1 MAKPKK
7 VFRCSSCGFT
17 HQQFMGRCTQCGIW
31 NTLEEDFIE
40 EEKSI
45 GLRSPCQAR
54 PVNLKDITTHE
65 NCRKASGIGELDRV
79 LGGGVVDGSFV
90 LIGGDPGIGKST
102 LMLQMAHRLASS
114 GMRVL
119 YVSGEESAPQL
130 KIRALRL
137 GIDSDGIMVY
147 PEVVLERIRDEI
159 EGMNSDIVIIDSIQ
173 SIFSS
178 SIEAPPG
185 GVSQIRHCAGIL
197 MEIAKGKGVS
207 VFIVG
212 HVTKD
217 GWIAGPKMLEHMVDT
232 VLTFEGDD
240 TGAYRILRTV
250 KNRFGTSGEIGVFEM
265 KASGLSEVRDPS
277 SIFIHGLGGEVSGS
291 AVMATIEGS
300 RAFVVEV
307 QSLVSRT
314 TFSMPRRIAMGS
326 DQSRLAVLL
335 AVLEKRAGIFLAQS
349 DIVVN
354 IAGGFKVT
362 EPAVDLAL
370 VMAVASSAFDKPVPK
385 GTVFIGEIGL
395 SGELRPVNHMESRI
409 REAMKM
415 GFTQAVIPEANR
427 DTLSERNAMKII
439 ASDHVKTVLKIISS

>member
-1 MAKPKK
+1 
-7 VFRCSSCGFT
+7 
-17 HQQFMGRCTQCGIW
+17 
-31 NTLEEDFIE
+31 
-40 EEKSI
+40 
-45 GLRSPCQAR
+45 
-54 PVNLKDITTHE
+54 
-65 NCRKASGIGELDRV
+65 
-79 LGGGVVDGSFV
+79 
-90 LIGGDPGIGKST
+90 
-102 LMLQMAHRLASS
+102 MLQMAHRLASS

-130 KIRALRL
+130 KMRAHRL

-197 MEIAKGKGVS
+197 MEIAKGKGVT

-240 TGAYRILRTV
+240 TGAYRIVRTV

-265 KASGLSEVRDPS
+265 KASGLSEVKDPS
-277 SIFIHGLGGEVSGS
+277 SIFIHGLGGEVPGS

-307 QSLVSRT
+307 QALVSRT

-326 DQSRLAVLL
+326 DQSRLSVLL

-415 GFTQAVIPEANR
+415 GFTQAVIPDANR
-427 DTLSERNAMKII
+427 DTLSEKNTMKII
-439 ASDHVKTVLKIISS
+439 ASDHVKAALKILA

>member
-7 VFRCSSCGFT
+7 IFRCSSCGFT
-17 HQQFMGRCTQCGIW
+17 HLQFMGRCNQCGLW

-40 EEKSI
+40 EEKNIS
-45 GLRSPCQAR
+45 LRNTSQAR
-54 PVNLKDITTHE
+54 PINLKDISTHE
-65 NCRKASGIGELDRV
+65 TCRKACGIGELDRV

-114 GMRVL
+114 GMKVL

-130 KIRALRL
+130 KMRAHRL

-147 PEVVLERIRDEI
+147 SEVVLERIRVEI
-159 EGMNSDIVIIDSIQ
+159 EDMNSDIVIIDSIQ

-197 MEIAKGKGVS
+197 LEIAKGRGVS

-240 TGAYRILRTV
+240 TGAYRIVRTV

-265 KASGLSEVRDPS
+265 KSNGLSEVKDPS
-277 SIFIHGLGGEVSGS
+277 SIFIHGLGGEVPGS

-307 QSLVSRT
+307 QALVSKT
-314 TFSMPRRIAMGS
+314 TFSMPRRISMGS

-415 GFTQAVIPEANR
+415 GFTQVVIPEANR
-427 DTLSERNAMKII
+427 DTLSEQGTMKII
-439 ASDHVKTVLKIISS
+439 ACEHVKAALKILA

>member
-17 HQQFMGRCTQCGIW
+17 HPQFMGRCTQCGLW

-40 EEKSI
+40 EEKNIS
-45 GLRSPCQAR
+45 LRNTCQAR
-54 PVNLKDITTHE
+54 PINLKDISTHE
-65 NCRKASGIGELDRV
+65 TCRKACGIGELDRV

-102 LMLQMAHRLASS
+102 LMLQMAHKLASS

-130 KIRALRL
+130 KMRAHRL

-197 MEIAKGKGVS
+197 MEIAKGKGVT

-240 TGAYRILRTV
+240 TGAYRIVRTV

-265 KASGLSEVRDPS
+265 KASGLSEVKDPS
-277 SIFIHGLGGEVSGS
+277 AIFIHGLGGEVPGS

-307 QSLVSRT
+307 QALVSRT

-326 DQSRLAVLL
+326 DQSRLSVLL

-415 GFTQAVIPEANR
+415 GFTQAVIPDANR
-427 DTLSERNAMKII
+427 DTLSEKNSMKII
-439 ASDHVKTVLKIISS
+439 ASDHVKAALKILA

>member
-1 MAKPKK
+1 
-7 VFRCSSCGFT
+7 
-17 HQQFMGRCTQCGIW
+17 MGRCTQCGLW

-40 EEKSI
+40 EEKNIS
-45 GLRSPCQAR
+45 LRNTCQAR
-54 PVNLKDITTHE
+54 PINLKDISTHE
-65 NCRKASGIGELDRV
+65 TCRKACGIGELDRV

-130 KIRALRL
+130 KMRAHRL

-197 MEIAKGKGVS
+197 MEIAKGKGVT

-240 TGAYRILRTV
+240 TGAYRIVRTV

-265 KASGLSEVRDPS
+265 KASGLSEVKDPS
-277 SIFIHGLGGEVSGS
+277 AIFIHGLGGEVPGS

-307 QSLVSRT
+307 QALVSRT

-326 DQSRLAVLL
+326 DQSRLSVLL

-415 GFTQAVIPEANR
+415 GFTQAVIPDANR
-427 DTLSERNAMKII
+427 DTLSEKNTMKII
-439 ASDHVKTVLKIISS
+439 ASDHVKAALKILA

>member
-7 VFRCSSCGFT
+7 IFRCSSCGFT
-17 HQQFMGRCTQCGIW
+17 HLQFMGRCNQCGLW
-31 NTLEEDFIE
+31 NTLEEDFVE
-40 EEKSI
+40 EEKNIS
-45 GLRSPCQAR
+45 LRNTCQSR
-54 PVNLKDITTHE
+54 PINLKDISTHE
-65 NCRKASGIGELDRV
+65 TCRKACGIGELDRV

-102 LMLQMAHRLASS
+102 LMLQMAHKLAAS
-114 GMRVL
+114 GMKVL

-130 KIRALRL
+130 KMRSHRL

-147 PEVVLERIRDEI
+147 PEVVLERIRVEI
-159 EGMNSDIVIIDSIQ
+159 EDMNSDIVIIDSIQ

-185 GVSQIRHCAGIL
+185 GVSQIRHCAGVL
-197 MEIAKGKGVS
+197 MEIAKGRGVS

-240 TGAYRILRTV
+240 TGAYRIVRTV

-265 KASGLSEVRDPS
+265 KASGLSEVKDPS
-277 SIFIHGLGGEVSGS
+277 SIFIHGLGGEVPGS
-291 AVMATIEGS
+291 AVMSTIEGS

-307 QSLVSRT
+307 QALVSKT
-314 TFSMPRRIAMGS
+314 TFSMPRRISMGS

-415 GFTQAVIPEANR
+415 GFTQAVIPDANR
-427 DTLSERNAMKII
+427 DTLSEQGAMKII
-439 ASDHVKTVLKIISS
+439 ASEHVKAALKILA

>member
-1 MAKPKK
+1 
-7 VFRCSSCGFT
+7 
-17 HQQFMGRCTQCGIW
+17 MGRCTQCGLW

-40 EEKSI
+40 EEKNIS
-45 GLRSPCQAR
+45 LRSPCQAR
-54 PVNLKDITTHE
+54 PINLNDIASNE
-65 NCRKASGIGELDRV
+65 NCRKACGIGELDRV

-114 GMRVL
+114 GIRVL

-130 KIRALRL
+130 KMRAHRL

-197 MEIAKGKGVS
+197 MEIAKGKGVT

-240 TGAYRILRTV
+240 TGAYRIVRTV

-265 KASGLSEVRDPS
+265 KAGGLFEVKDPS

-307 QSLVSRT
+307 QALVSRT

-415 GFTQAVIPEANR
+415 GFTQAVIPDANR
-427 DTLSERNAMKII
+427 DTLTEQGVMKII
-439 ASDHVKTVLKIISS
+439 AFEHVKAALKILA

>member
-17 HQQFMGRCTQCGIW
+17 HPQWMGRCTQCGLW

-40 EEKSI
+40 EEKIVSA
-45 GLRSPCQAR
+45 RMSNQTR
-54 PVNLKDITTHE
+54 PVALHEITAKDSSRRKCGIT
-65 NCRKASGIGELDRV
+65 ELDRV
-79 LGGGVVDGSFV
+79 LGGGVVEGSFV

-102 LMLQMAHRLASS
+102 LMLQMADKLGSLR
-114 GMRVL
+114 MNVL

-130 KIRALRL
+130 KIRAQRL
-137 GIDSDGIMVY
+137 GTATESIMVY
-147 PEVVLERIRDEI
+147 PEVVIERIRDEI
-159 EGMNSDIVIIDSIQ
+159 EALKSEVVIIDSIQ
-173 SIFSS
+173 SIFSG
-178 SIEAPPG
+178 SIDAPPG
-185 GVSQIRHCAGIL
+185 SVSQIRHCAGML
-197 MEIAKGKGVS
+197 MEIAKGKGVT

-232 VLTFEGDD
+232 VLSFEGDN
-240 TGAYRILRTV
+240 TGAYRIVRTV

-265 KASGLSEVRDPS
+265 KADGLSEVKDPS
-277 SIFIHGLGGEVSGS
+277 AIFIHGLGGEVPGS
-291 AVMATIEGS
+291 AVMATCEGS

-307 QSLVSRT
+307 QALVSRT

-326 DQSRLAVLL
+326 DLSRLTVLL

-395 SGELRPVNHMESRI
+395 SGELRPVSHMESRI
-409 REAMKM
+409 REARKM
-415 GFTQAVIPEANR
+415 GFTQAIIPEANR
-427 DTLSERNAMKII
+427 DTLSQHKGIDLI
-439 ASDHVKTVLKIISS
+439 ARDHVKTALTILI

>member
-7 VFRCSSCGFT
+7 IFRCSSCGFT
-17 HQQFMGRCTQCGIW
+17 HPQFMGRCTQCGLW

-40 EEKSI
+40 EEKNIS
-45 GLRSPCQAR
+45 LRSPSQAR
-54 PVNLKDITTHE
+54 PISLKDISSHE
-65 NCRKASGIGELDRV
+65 TCRKACGIGELDRV

-114 GMRVL
+114 GMKVL

-130 KIRALRL
+130 KMRAHRL

-197 MEIAKGKGVS
+197 MEIAKGKGVT

-232 VLTFEGDD
+232 VLSFEGDD
-240 TGAYRILRTV
+240 TGAYRIVRTV

-265 KASGLSEVRDPS
+265 KASGLSEVKDPS
-277 SIFIHGLGGEVSGS
+277 SIFIHGLGGEVPGS

-307 QSLVSRT
+307 QALVSRT

-427 DTLSERNAMKII
+427 DTFSEQNAMKII
-439 ASDHVKTVLKIISS
+439 ASDHVKTALKILA

>member
-1 MAKPKK
+1 MARPKII
-7 VFRCSSCGFT
+7 FRCSSCGT
-17 HQQFMGRCTQCGIW
+17 SHLQWMGRCSQCGDW
-31 NTLEEDFIE
+31 NTLEEE
-40 EEKSI
+40 SSEPGKAV
-45 GLRSPCQAR
+45 GLRGSNRQKPLSLADIESHDAFTRPC
-54 PVNLKDITTHE
+54 
-65 NCRKASGIGELDRV
+65 GIGELDRV

-102 LMLQMAHRLASS
+102 LMLQMAHRLSSS
-114 GMRVL
+114 GMKIL

-130 KIRALRL
+130 KMRAHRL
-137 GIDSDGIMVY
+137 GVGSDGIMVY
-147 PEVVLERIRDEI
+147 PEVVLERIQDEADVA
-159 EGMNSDIVIIDSIQ
+159 SCDLVIIDSIQ

-178 SIEAPPG
+178 KLEAPPG
-185 GVSQIRHCAGIL
+185 SVSQIRHCAGIL
-197 MEIAKGKGVS
+197 MEIAKGKGIT

-240 TGAYRILRTV
+240 TGAYRIVRTA

-265 KASGLSEVRDPS
+265 KATGLAEVKDPS
-277 SIFIHGLGGEVSGS
+277 SIFIHGLGGEVPGS

-307 QSLVSRT
+307 QALVSRT

-326 DQSRLAVLL
+326 DLSRLAVLL

-370 VMAVASSAFDKPVPK
+370 VTAVASSAFDRPVPRA
-385 GTVFIGEIGL
+385 TAFIGEIGL

-409 REAMKM
+409 REAVKM

-427 DTLSERNAMKII
+427 DSISGMRSMRLITA
-439 ASDHVKTVLKIISS
+439 DHVKEALKIISS

>member
-7 VFRCSSCGFT
+7 IFRCSSCGFT
-17 HQQFMGRCTQCGIW
+17 HPQFMGRCTQCGLW

-40 EEKSI
+40 EEKNIS
-45 GLRSPCQAR
+45 LRNTCQAR
-54 PVNLKDITTHE
+54 PINLKDISTHE
-65 NCRKASGIGELDRV
+65 TCRKACGIGELDRV

-130 KIRALRL
+130 KMRAHRL

-197 MEIAKGKGVS
+197 MEIAKGKGVT

-240 TGAYRILRTV
+240 TGAYRIVRTV

-265 KASGLSEVRDPS
+265 KASGLSEVKDPS
-277 SIFIHGLGGEVSGS
+277 SIFIHGLGGEVPGS

-307 QSLVSRT
+307 QALVSRT

-415 GFTQAVIPEANR
+415 GFTQAVIPDANR
-427 DTLSERNAMKII
+427 DTLSEQSTMKII
-439 ASDHVKTVLKIISS
+439 ASDHVKA

>member
-17 HQQFMGRCTQCGIW
+17 HPQFMGRCTQCGLW

-40 EEKSI
+40 EEKNLS
-45 GLRSPCQAR
+45 LRSTVQSR
-54 PVNLKDITTHE
+54 PINLKDI
-65 NCRKASGIGELDRV
+65 ASNETSTKPCGIGELDRV

-114 GMRVL
+114 GIRVL

-130 KIRALRL
+130 KIRAHRL

-159 EGMNSDIVIIDSIQ
+159 AGMHYDIVIIDSIQ

-185 GVSQIRHCAGIL
+185 GVSQIRYCAGIL

-240 TGAYRILRTV
+240 TGAYRIVRTV

-265 KASGLSEVRDPS
+265 KANGLSEVKDPS
-277 SIFIHGLGGEVSGS
+277 AIFIHGLGGEVPGS

-307 QSLVSRT
+307 QALVSRT

-326 DQSRLAVLL
+326 DQSRLSVLL

-370 VMAVASSAFDKPVPK
+370 VMAVASSAFDKPIPK
-385 GTVFIGEIGL
+385 GMVFIGEIGL

-427 DTLSERNAMKII
+427 DTLSEQGAMKII
-439 ASDHVKTVLKIISS
+439 AADHVKAALKILA

>member
-1 MAKPKK
+1 MARLKK
-7 VFRCSSCGFT
+7 QFRCSSCSAA
-17 HQQFMGRCTQCGIW
+17 HPQWMGKCSQCGAW
-31 NTLEEDFIE
+31 NTLEEDIFE
-40 EEKSI
+40 DEKVVTARGSV
-45 GLRSPCQAR
+45 QAR
-54 PVNLKDITTHE
+54 PLRLKDIESHDAFTKP
-65 NCRKASGIGELDRV
+65 CGIGELDRV

-102 LMLQMAHRLASS
+102 LMLQMAQRLSSS
-114 GMRVL
+114 GMKVL

-130 KIRALRL
+130 KMRAHRL
-137 GIDSDGIMVY
+137 GADSDGIMVY
-147 PEVVLERIRDEI
+147 PEVVLERIRDEAGSTSS
-159 EGMNSDIVIIDSIQ
+159 ELLIIDSIQ

-178 SIEAPPG
+178 TLEAPPG
-185 GVSQIRHCAGIL
+185 SVSQIRHCAGIL
-197 MEIAKGKGVS
+197 MEIAKGRGIT

-240 TGAYRILRTV
+240 TGAYRIVRTV

-265 KASGLSEVRDPS
+265 KATGLAEVKDPS
-277 SIFIHGLGGEVSGS
+277 SIFIHGLGGEVPGS

-300 RAFVVEV
+300 RAFAVEV
-307 QSLVSRT
+307 QALVSKT
-314 TFSMPRRIAMGS
+314 TYSMPRRIAMGS
-326 DQSRLAVLL
+326 DQSRLSVLL

-370 VMAVASSAFDKPVPK
+370 VMAVASSAFDRPVPR

-409 REAMKM
+409 REAIKM

-427 DTLSERNAMKII
+427 DSASFQKAMKLIP
-439 ASDHVKTVLKIISS
+439 ADHVKAALKIISQ

>member
-1 MAKPKK
+1 MARPKRL
-7 VFRCSSCGFT
+7 FRCSACGAT
-17 HQQFMGRCTQCGIW
+17 HPQWMGRCSQCGDW
-31 NTLEEDFIE
+31 NTLEEDVFE
-40 EEKSI
+40 VEKAAGPRGSSHQKP
-45 GLRSPCQAR
+45 LR
-54 PVNLKDITTHE
+54 LKDIESHE
-65 NCRKASGIGELDRV
+65 TFTKPCGIGELDRV
-79 LGGGVVDGSFV
+79 LGGGVVGGSFV
-90 LIGGDPGIGKST
+90 LLGGDPGIGKST

-114 GMRVL
+114 GVKVL

-130 KIRALRL
+130 KMRAHRL
-137 GIDSDGIMVY
+137 CVDSDGIMVY
-147 PEVVLERIRDEI
+147 PEVVLERIRDET
-159 EGMNSDIVIIDSIQ
+159 EGISSDLVIIDSIQ

-178 SIEAPPG
+178 SLEAPPG
-185 GVSQIRHCAGIL
+185 SVSQIRHCAGIL
-197 MEIAKGKGVS
+197 MEMAKGKGVT

-240 TGAYRILRTV
+240 TGAYRIVRTV

-265 KASGLSEVRDPS
+265 KATGLAEVKDPS
-277 SIFIHGLGGEVSGS
+277 SIFIHGLGGEVPGS

-307 QSLVSRT
+307 QALVSKT

-326 DQSRLAVLL
+326 DPSRLAVLL
-335 AVLEKRAGIFLAQS
+335 AVLEKRAGIFLAAS

-370 VMAVASSAFDKPVPK
+370 VMAVASSAFDRPVPK

-395 SGELRPVNHMESRI
+395 SGELRPVNHMEARI

-427 DTLSERNAMKII
+427 DSVSNRKSMRLIPAE
-439 ASDHVKTVLKIISS
+439 HVKAALKVLS

>member
-17 HQQFMGRCTQCGIW
+17 HPQFMGRCTQCGLW

-40 EEKSI
+40 EEKNIS
-45 GLRSPCQAR
+45 LRNTCQAR
-54 PVNLKDITTHE
+54 PINLKDISTHE
-65 NCRKASGIGELDRV
+65 TCRKACGIGELDRV

-130 KIRALRL
+130 KMRAHRL

-197 MEIAKGKGVS
+197 MEIAKGKGVT

-232 VLTFEGDD
+232 VLTFEGDY
-240 TGAYRILRTV
+240 TGAYRIVRTV

-265 KASGLSEVRDPS
+265 KASGLSEVKDPS
-277 SIFIHGLGGEVSGS
+277 AIFIHGLGGEVPGS

-307 QSLVSRT
+307 QALVSRT

-326 DQSRLAVLL
+326 DQSRLSVLL

-415 GFTQAVIPEANR
+415 GFTQAVIPDANR
-427 DTLSERNAMKII
+427 DTLSEKNTMKII
-439 ASDHVKTVLKIISS
+439 ASDHVKAALKILA

>member
-7 VFRCSSCGFT
+7 VFRCSSCGVT
-17 HQQFMGRCTQCGIW
+17 HPQWMGRCTQCGLW
-31 NTLEEDFIE
+31 NTMEEDFIE
-40 EEKSI
+40 EEKIVSA
-45 GLRSPCQAR
+45 RMSNQTR
-54 PVNLKDITTHE
+54 PVALHEITTKDSSRRE
-65 NCRKASGIGELDRV
+65 SGITELDRV
-79 LGGGVVDGSFV
+79 LGGGVVEGSFV

-102 LMLQMAHRLASS
+102 LMLQMADKLGSLH
-114 GMRVL
+114 MNVL

-130 KIRALRL
+130 KMRAQRL
-137 GIDSDGIMVY
+137 GIASDGIMVY

-159 EGMNSDIVIIDSIQ
+159 EVLKSEIVIIDSIQ
-173 SIFSS
+173 SIFSGT
-178 SIEAPPG
+178 IDAPPG
-185 GVSQIRHCAGIL
+185 SVSQIRHCAGML
-197 MEIAKGKGVS
+197 MEIAKGKGVT

-232 VLTFEGDD
+232 VLSFEGDN
-240 TGAYRILRTV
+240 TGAYRIVRTV

-265 KASGLSEVRDPS
+265 KADGLAEVKDPS
-277 SIFIHGLGGEVSGS
+277 AIFIHGLGGEVPGS
-291 AVMATIEGS
+291 AVMATCEGS

-307 QSLVSRT
+307 QALVSRT

-326 DQSRLAVLL
+326 DLSRLTVLL

-395 SGELRPVNHMESRI
+395 SGELRPVGHMESRI
-409 REAMKM
+409 REARKM
-415 GFTQAVIPEANR
+415 GFTQAIIPEANR
-427 DTLSERNAMKII
+427 DTLSQHKGIDLI
-439 ASDHVKTVLKIISS
+439 ARDHVKAALTILT

>member
-1 MAKPKK
+1 
-7 VFRCSSCGFT
+7 
-17 HQQFMGRCTQCGIW
+17 MGRCTQCGLW

-40 EEKSI
+40 EEKNIS
-45 GLRSPCQAR
+45 LRNPCQAR
-54 PVNLKDITTHE
+54 PINLKDISSHE
-65 NCRKASGIGELDRV
+65 TCRKACGIGELDRV

-130 KIRALRL
+130 KMRAHRL

-197 MEIAKGKGVS
+197 MEIAKGKGVT

-240 TGAYRILRTV
+240 TGAYRIVRTV

-265 KASGLSEVRDPS
+265 KATGLSEVKDPS
-277 SIFIHGLGGEVSGS
+277 SIFIHGLGGEVPGS

-307 QSLVSRT
+307 QALVSRT

-326 DQSRLAVLL
+326 DQSRLSVLL

-415 GFTQAVIPEANR
+415 GFTQAVIPDANR
-427 DTLSERNAMKII
+427 DTLSEKNTMKII
-439 ASDHVKTVLKIISS
+439 ASDHVKAALKILA

>member
-17 HQQFMGRCTQCGIW
+17 HPQFMGRCTQCGLW

-40 EEKSI
+40 EEKNISH
-45 GLRSPCQAR
+45 RKTCQAR
-54 PVNLKDITTHE
+54 PINLKDISTQE
-65 NCRKASGIGELDRV
+65 SCRRACGIGELDRV

-114 GMRVL
+114 GMKIL

-130 KIRALRL
+130 KLRAHRL

-159 EGMNSDIVIIDSIQ
+159 DGMNSDIVIIDSIQ

-240 TGAYRILRTV
+240 TGAYRIVRTV

-265 KASGLSEVRDPS
+265 KASGLSEVKDPS

-307 QSLVSRT
+307 QALVSRT
-314 TFSMPRRIAMGS
+314 TFSMPRRISLGS

-415 GFTQAVIPEANR
+415 GFTQAVIPDANR
-427 DTLSERNAMKII
+427 DTLSEQGAMKII
-439 ASDHVKTVLKIISS
+439 ACEHVKAALKILA

>member
-1 MAKPKK
+1 M
-7 VFRCSSCGFT
+7 R
-17 HQQFMGRCTQCGIW
+17 
-31 NTLEEDFIE
+31 
-40 EEKSI
+40 
-45 GLRSPCQAR
+45 
-54 PVNLKDITTHE
+54 
-65 NCRKASGIGELDRV
+65 
-79 LGGGVVDGSFV
+79 
-90 LIGGDPGIGKST
+90 
-102 LMLQMAHRLASS
+102 AH
-114 GMRVL
+114 
-119 YVSGEESAPQL
+119 
-130 KIRALRL
+130 RL

-147 PEVVLERIRDEI
+147 PEVVLERIRAEI

-185 GVSQIRHCAGIL
+185 GVSQIRYCAGIL
-197 MEIAKGKGVS
+197 MEIAKGKGVT

-240 TGAYRILRTV
+240 TGAYRIVRTV

-265 KASGLSEVRDPS
+265 KASGLSEVKDPS
-277 SIFIHGLGGEVSGS
+277 SIFIHGLGGDVPGS

-307 QSLVSRT
+307 QALVSRT

-326 DQSRLAVLL
+326 DPSRLAVLL

-415 GFTQAVIPEANR
+415 GFTQAVIPDANR
-427 DTLSERNAMKII
+427 DTLTEQGAMKII
-439 ASDHVKTVLKIISS
+439 ACEHVKAALKILA

>member
-1 MAKPKK
+1 
-7 VFRCSSCGFT
+7 
-17 HQQFMGRCTQCGIW
+17 MGRCTQCGLW

-40 EEKSI
+40 EEKNIS
-45 GLRSPCQAR
+45 LRNTCQAR
-54 PVNLKDITTHE
+54 PINLKDISTHE
-65 NCRKASGIGELDRV
+65 TCRKACGIGELDRV

-102 LMLQMAHRLASS
+102 LMLQMAHQLASS

-130 KIRALRL
+130 KMRAHRL

-197 MEIAKGKGVS
+197 MEIAKGKGVT

-240 TGAYRILRTV
+240 TGAYRIVRTV

-265 KASGLSEVRDPS
+265 KASGLSEVKDPS
-277 SIFIHGLGGEVSGS
+277 AIFIHGLGGEVPGS

-307 QSLVSRT
+307 QALVSRT

-326 DQSRLAVLL
+326 DQSRLSVLL

-415 GFTQAVIPEANR
+415 GFTQAVIPDANR
-427 DTLSERNAMKII
+427 DTLSEKNTMKII
-439 ASDHVKTVLKIISS
+439 ASDHVKAALKILA

>member
-17 HQQFMGRCTQCGIW
+17 HPQFMGRCTQCGLW

-40 EEKSI
+40 EEKNIS
-45 GLRSPCQAR
+45 LRNTCQAR
-54 PVNLKDITTHE
+54 PINLKDISTHE
-65 NCRKASGIGELDRV
+65 TCRKACGIGELDRV

-130 KIRALRL
+130 KMRAHRL

-197 MEIAKGKGVS
+197 MEIAKGKGVT

-240 TGAYRILRTV
+240 TGAYRIVRTV

-265 KASGLSEVRDPS
+265 KASGLSEVKDPS
-277 SIFIHGLGGEVSGS
+277 AIFIHGLGGEVPGS

-307 QSLVSRT
+307 QALVSRT

-326 DQSRLAVLL
+326 DQSRLSVLL

-415 GFTQAVIPEANR
+415 GFTQAVIPDANR
-427 DTLSERNAMKII
+427 DTLSEKNTMKII
-439 ASDHVKTVLKIISS
+439 ASDHVKAALKILA

>member
-1 MAKPKK
+1 
-7 VFRCSSCGFT
+7 
-17 HQQFMGRCTQCGIW
+17 MGRCTQCGLW

-40 EEKSI
+40 EEKNIS
-45 GLRSPCQAR
+45 LRNTCQAR
-54 PVNLKDITTHE
+54 PINLKDISTHE
-65 NCRKASGIGELDRV
+65 TCRKACGIGELDRV

-130 KIRALRL
+130 KMRAHRL

-197 MEIAKGKGVS
+197 MEIAKGKGVT

-240 TGAYRILRTV
+240 TGAYRIVRTV

-265 KASGLSEVRDPS
+265 KASGLSEVKDPS
-277 SIFIHGLGGEVSGS
+277 SIFIHGLGGEVPGS

-307 QSLVSRT
+307 QALVSRT

-326 DQSRLAVLL
+326 DQSRLSVLL

-415 GFTQAVIPEANR
+415 GFTQAVIPDANR
-427 DTLSERNAMKII
+427 DTLSEKNTMKII
-439 ASDHVKTVLKIISS
+439 ASDHVKAALKILA

>member
-1 MAKPKK
+1 
-7 VFRCSSCGFT
+7 
-17 HQQFMGRCTQCGIW
+17 MGRCTQCGLW
-31 NTLEEDFIE
+31 NTMEEDFIE
-40 EEKSI
+40 EEKIVSA
-45 GLRSPCQAR
+45 RMSNQTR
-54 PVNLKDITTHE
+54 PVALHEITTKDSSRRE
-65 NCRKASGIGELDRV
+65 SGITELDRV
-79 LGGGVVDGSFV
+79 LGGGVVEGSFV

-102 LMLQMAHRLASS
+102 LMLQMADKLGSLH
-114 GMRVL
+114 MNVL

-130 KIRALRL
+130 KMRAQRL
-137 GIDSDGIMVY
+137 GIASDGIMVY

-159 EGMNSDIVIIDSIQ
+159 EVLKSEIVIIDSIQ
-173 SIFSS
+173 SIFSGT
-178 SIEAPPG
+178 IDAPPG
-185 GVSQIRHCAGIL
+185 SVSQIRHCAGML
-197 MEIAKGKGVS
+197 MEIAKGKGVT

-232 VLTFEGDD
+232 VLSFEGDN
-240 TGAYRILRTV
+240 TGAYRIVRTV

-265 KASGLSEVRDPS
+265 KADGLAEVKDPS
-277 SIFIHGLGGEVSGS
+277 AIFIHGLGGEVPGS
-291 AVMATIEGS
+291 AVMATCEGS

-307 QSLVSRT
+307 QALVSRT

-326 DQSRLAVLL
+326 DLSRLTVLL

-395 SGELRPVNHMESRI
+395 SGELRPVGHMESRI
-409 REAMKM
+409 REARKM
-415 GFTQAVIPEANR
+415 GFTQAIIPEANR
-427 DTLSERNAMKII
+427 DTLSQHKGIDLI
-439 ASDHVKTVLKIISS
+439 ARDHVKAALTILT

>member
-7 VFRCSSCGFT
+7 IFRCSSCGFT
-17 HQQFMGRCTQCGIW
+17 HPQFMGRCTQCGLW

-40 EEKSI
+40 EEKNIS
-45 GLRSPCQAR
+45 LRRPCQAR
-54 PVNLKDITTHE
+54 PINLKDIASHE
-65 NCRKASGIGELDRV
+65 TFRKACGIGELDRV

-130 KIRALRL
+130 KIRAHRL
-137 GIDSDGIMVY
+137 GIDSDRIMVY

-197 MEIAKGKGVS
+197 MEIAKGKGVT

-240 TGAYRILRTV
+240 TGAYRIVRTV

-265 KASGLSEVRDPS
+265 KASGLSEVKDPS
-277 SIFIHGLGGEVSGS
+277 SIFIHGLGGEVPGS

-307 QSLVSRT
+307 QALVSRT

-415 GFTQAVIPEANR
+415 GFTQAVIPDANR
-427 DTLSERNAMKII
+427 DTLSEQGAMKII
-439 ASDHVKTVLKIISS
+439 AAGNVKAALKIISS

>member
-17 HQQFMGRCTQCGIW
+17 HPQFMGRCTQCGLW

-40 EEKSI
+40 EEKNIS
-45 GLRSPCQAR
+45 LRNTCQAR
-54 PVNLKDITTHE
+54 PINLKDISTHE
-65 NCRKASGIGELDRV
+65 TCRKACGIGELDRV

-130 KIRALRL
+130 KMRAHRL

-197 MEIAKGKGVS
+197 MEIAKGKGVT

-240 TGAYRILRTV
+240 TGAYRIVRTV

-265 KASGLSEVRDPS
+265 KASGLSEVKDPS
-277 SIFIHGLGGEVSGS
+277 AIFIHGLGGEVPGS

-307 QSLVSRT
+307 QALVSRT

-326 DQSRLAVLL
+326 DQSRLSVLL

-415 GFTQAVIPEANR
+415 GFTQAVIPDANR
-427 DTLSERNAMKII
+427 DTLSEKGAMKIL
-439 ASDHVKTVLKIISS
+439 AFEHVKAALKILA

>member
-17 HQQFMGRCTQCGIW
+17 HPQFMGRCTQCGLW

-40 EEKSI
+40 EEKNIS
-45 GLRSPCQAR
+45 LRNTCQAR
-54 PVNLKDITTHE
+54 PINLKDISTHE
-65 NCRKASGIGELDRV
+65 TCRKACGIGELDRV

-130 KIRALRL
+130 KMRAHRL

-197 MEIAKGKGVS
+197 MEIAKGKGVT

-240 TGAYRILRTV
+240 TGAYRIVRTV

-265 KASGLSEVRDPS
+265 KASGLSEVKDPS
-277 SIFIHGLGGEVSGS
+277 AIFIHGLGGEVPGS

-307 QSLVSRT
+307 QALVSRT

-326 DQSRLAVLL
+326 DQSRLSVLL

-415 GFTQAVIPEANR
+415 GFTQAVIPDANR
-427 DTLSERNAMKII
+427 DTLSEKGAMKIL
-439 ASDHVKTVLKIISS
+439 AFEHVKAAIKILA